1 MSQTTTEKVEQKAG
15 QSKPVNDDKADLDQ
29 EVGIPSSD
37 GQPVAAKPVI
47 DDKTGDKADL
57 DQEVGIPSSDGQP
70 VA

>member
-37 GQPVAAKPVI
+37 GQPVA
-47 DDKTGDKADL
+47 
-57 DQEVGIPSSDGQP
+57 
-70 VA
+70 